1 MGTDASRAERERELF
16 LHLLDLA
23 QPAPALAALKKL
35 LEHLA
40 ALTRAGRAYVEL
52 FRDEQAA
59 SRRFSTSVGCTP
71 EDEATIR
78 TVTSKGIVAS
88 AVATGKTVHTPYAL
102 LDERFAGQPSVQQ
115 QRLEAVLCVPL
126 PGAQPGVLYLEGQR
140 GTGPFSPEDVG
151 VAELVARFLGP
162 LLDKAAL
169 SDEGRGADPTLPF
182 RQKLKLDGIA
192 GRSHAL
198 AQVLEQVGLVAK
210 LDITVLLTGA
220 SGTGKTQV
228 ARAIHDNSP
237 RASGPFVEI
246 NCAAIPETLLEA
258 ELFGTREGAF
268 TGAKKLPGKL
278 ELAEEGTLF
287 LDEVTD
293 IPLVAQG
300 KLLQLLQSR
309 QYFPLGATTQ
319 QTANIR
325 IIAASNVPLEDLVSA
340 KKFREDLFYRLSPF
354 SIRMPALAERKEDIP
369 ALLELLAR
377 RICFEHRLPELPLSL
392 SLRSACEALDWRG
405 NVRELRGKLEGALI
419 RAAAEG
425 ASQVEARHLGL
436 AQGQVANGP
445 VSFAE
450 ATRQFQ
456 RDLLARELKAT
467 GWDTAEVAKRLDVAR
482 SHVYNLIKAFQL
494 EKAKD

>member
-16 LHLLDLA
+16 ITLLDLA
-23 QPAPALAALKKL
+23 QPVPALAPLKKL
-35 LEHLA
+35 LERLA
-40 ALTRAGRAYVEL
+40 TLTRAGRAYVEL
-52 FRDEQAA
+52 FRDGAA
-59 SRRFSTSVGCTP
+59 EERRFSTSVGCTP
-71 EDEATIR
+71 EDEASIR
-78 TVTSKGIVAS
+78 AVTSRGIVAA

-126 PGAQPGVLYLEGQR
+126 SGAQPGVLYLEGQR
-140 GTGPFSPEDVG
+140 GNGPFAPEDVA

-162 LLDKAAL
+162 VLDKSAL
-169 SDEGRGADPTLPF
+169 SDEGRPVDPTRPF
-182 RQKLKLDGIA
+182 REKLKLDGIA
-192 GRSHAL
+192 GKSPAL
-198 AQVLEQVGLVAK
+198 AHVLEQVSLVAK
-210 LDITVLLTGA
+210 LDITVLLVGA

-237 RASGPFVEI
+237 RASGPFVEL
-246 NCAAIPETLLEA
+246 NCAAIPETLIEA

-268 TGAKKLPGKL
+268 TGAKKLPGKV

-309 QYFPLGATTQ
+309 QYFPLGASTQ

-325 IIAASNVPLEDLVSA
+325 IIAATNSSLEDLVAA

-354 SIRMPALAERKEDIP
+354 SIRMPALAERREDIP
-369 ALLELLAR
+369 ALLEALAR
-377 RICFEHRLPELPLSL
+377 RIAFEHRLPELPLSL
-392 SLRSACEALDWRG
+392 SLRAACESLDWPG
-405 NVRELRGKLEGALI
+405 NVRQLRGKLEGALI

-436 AQGQVANGP
+436 SNGGAAAGP
-445 VSFAE
+445 LSFAE

-467 GWDTAEVAKRLDVAR
+467 GWDTAEVAKRLDMAR

-494 EKAKD
+494 EKTKD